1 MFIAPAYW
9 TRVFST
15 RIKCKSH
22 WIWKQNTA
30 NKTTPQ
36 IKNRRSLNWNFT
48 DFSADL
54 SYPIHFKVVLGMR
67 SQDEKM
73 VLEELNERTNSNL
86 ICYLF
91 FIIWGQVLNLDFY
104 LELIFVYT
112 QRHMYAQSH
121 LNISFQRLW
130 KCVLIKF
137 VQLDPLHIFTYV
149 ELHIL

>member
-1 MFIAPAYW
+1 
-9 TRVFST
+9 
-15 RIKCKSH
+15 
-22 WIWKQNTA
+22 
-30 NKTTPQ
+30 
-36 IKNRRSLNWNFT
+36 
-48 DFSADL
+48 
-54 SYPIHFKVVLGMR
+54 MR

-112 QRHMYAQSH
+112 QRHMYAQTH